1 MAPMGRPDRGKK
13 PKEKET
19 KRTAPPKSTPEKR
32 TEETDDLTDFGKKKN
47 KKPEAEIC
55 EAPIGKPRFN

>member
-32 TEETDDLTDFGKKKN
+32 TEETDVLTDPGKN
-47 KKPEAEIC
+47 KNKYAEAEIC
-55 EAPIGKPRFN
+55 EAPIGKPRFD

>member
-32 TEETDDLTDFGKKKN
+32 TEETDVLTDLKKKN
-47 KKPEAEIC
+47 KFPEAEIC
-55 EAPIGKPRFN
+55 EAPIGKPRFD